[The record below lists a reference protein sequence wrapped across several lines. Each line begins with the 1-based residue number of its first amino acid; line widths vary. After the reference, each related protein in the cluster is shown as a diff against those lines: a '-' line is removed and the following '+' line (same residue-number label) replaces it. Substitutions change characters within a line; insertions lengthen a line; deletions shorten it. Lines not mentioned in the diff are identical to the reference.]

1 MTALAPTAA
10 GLDGHWAELEP
21 VHKALLEDAKA
32 RADHMIV
39 EATREAALAVD
50 EAEQEADTE
59 IRRAERRGET
69 SARARA
75 EQTLAQARSD
85 AHGDVLECKEDIRR
99 RFHLAVRAAA
109 LDLKDDARY
118 PDLIDM
124 LEALARKQLGPDAKI
139 ERNLDGLGGIAA
151 VDGSRRVDYTLP
163 ALAER
168 ALESVADK
176 VALLWA

>member
-10 GLDGHWAELEP
+10 ALDGHWAELEP
-21 VHKALLEDAKA
+21 VHESLLEDAKA
-32 RADHMIV
+32 RADHIIV
-39 EATREAALAVD
+39 EATREAAVAVD

-59 IRRAERRGET
+59 IRRAKRRGET
-69 SARARA
+69 SARVRA
-75 EQTLAQARSD
+75 DQTLAQARGD
-85 AHGDVLECKEDIRR
+85 AHGDVLEHKEDIRR
-99 RFHLAVRAAA
+99 RFHLAVRSAA
-109 LDLKDDARY
+109 LDLEDDVRY

-124 LEALARKQLGPDAKI
+124 LEVLARNQLGPTARI
-139 ERNLDGLGGIAA
+139 ERDPDGLGGIAA

-168 ALESVADK
+168 ALESLADK